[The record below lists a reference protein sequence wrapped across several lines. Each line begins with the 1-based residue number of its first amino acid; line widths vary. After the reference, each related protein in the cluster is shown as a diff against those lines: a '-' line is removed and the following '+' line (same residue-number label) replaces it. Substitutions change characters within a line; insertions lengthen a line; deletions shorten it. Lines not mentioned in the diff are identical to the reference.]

1 MDLRLTKSIHA
12 AIKKALAKPEFSE
25 KYREEAEKIS
35 KLESVSTEEPYP
47 VSTDLVEY
55 VAKQLGTLC
64 IRRDRTTRRLTR
76 SKPIQDMYFHELIV
90 GSGLYFAPKE
100 VVPQDPK
107 FLAYLDKL
115 RAEQQERDYNKMV
128 SGVITS
134 EDQKFN
140 LGIKPDELKEVKSHI
155 ATIFNILFSMIA
167 VYVAV
172 YKVSQSI
179 FNDLGLQVLTGL
191 AGAFFIGTVE
201 VILYAKYAYAATSEK
216 KKTKNQKIATL

>member
-1 MDLRLTKSIHA
+1 MDLRLTQSIKDS
-12 AIKKALAKPEFSE
+12 IKRALEQPNFFE
-25 KYREEAEKIS
+25 KFKEEAEKIS
-35 KLESVSTEEPYP
+35 KLETIPDESYP

-55 VAKQLGTLC
+55 VAKRLG
-64 IRRDRTTRRLTR
+64 IH
-76 SKPIQDMYFHELIV
+76 FHEMII

-100 VVPQDPK
+100 AVVQDPK

-115 RAEQQERDYNKMV
+115 RTEQQERNYNKMV

-155 ATIFNILFSMIA
+155 ATIFNILFSMAA

-179 FNDLGLQVLTGL
+179 FSDLGLQVLAAL
-191 AGAFFIGTVE
+191 AGSFFIGTVE
-201 VILYAKYAYAATSEK
+201 VILYSKYAYTATSQK
-216 KKTKNQKIATL
+216 KKSKNRKIATL

>member
-1 MDLRLTKSIHA
+1 MDLNLTESIHTA
-12 AIKKALAKPEFSE
+12 VKKALAEPGFFE
-25 KYREEAEKIS
+25 KYKEEAEKIS
-35 KLESVSTEEPYP
+35 DLEFVPEEPYP

-55 VAKQLGTLC
+55 VAKQLA
-64 IRRDRTTRRLTR
+64 
-76 SKPIQDMYFHELIV
+76 
-90 GSGLYFAPKE
+90 GSGLYFPPKQ

-128 SGVITS
+128 SGVISS

-172 YKVSQSI
+172 YKVSQSM

-201 VILYAKYAYAATSEK
+201 VILYTKYAYAATSEK

>member
-1 MDLRLTKSIHA
+1 MNLRLTESIHTA
-12 AIKKALAKPEFSE
+12 VKKALVAPEFSE
-25 KYREEAEKIS
+25 KYKEEAEKIS
-35 KLESVSTEEPYP
+35 HLESVPKEPYP
-47 VSTDLVEY
+47 VSTDLLEY
-55 VAKQLGTLC
+55 VAK
-64 IRRDRTTRRLTR
+64 RLD
-76 SKPIQDMYFHELIV
+76 IYFHELIA

-155 ATIFNILFSMIA
+155 ATIFNILFSMVA

-172 YKVSQSI
+172 YKVSQSM

-201 VILYAKYAYAATSEK
+201 VILYTKYAYAATSEK

>member
-1 MDLRLTKSIHA
+1 MDLRLTQSIQDS
-12 AIKKALAKPEFSE
+12 IKKAVVLPDFSE
-25 KYREEAEKIS
+25 KFKDEAEKIS
-35 KLESVSTEEPYP
+35 KLKVFPKDPYP

-55 VAKQLGTLC
+55 IA
-64 IRRDRTTRRLTR
+64 RRL
-76 SKPIQDMYFHELIV
+76 DLHFHELII

-100 VVPQDPK
+100 VPVQDPK

-115 RAEQQERDYNKMV
+115 RTEQQERAYNKMV

-155 ATIFNILFSMIA
+155 ATIFNILFSMVA

-179 FNDLGLQVLTGL
+179 FNDLGLQVLVAL
-191 AGAFFIGTVE
+191 AGSFFIGTVE

-216 KKTKNQKIATL
+216 KKTKNRKIATL

>member
-1 MDLRLTKSIHA
+1 MDLRLTETIQTA
-12 AIKKALAKPEFSE
+12 VKKALAKPEFSE
-25 KYREEAEKIS
+25 KYKEEAEKIS
-35 KLESVSTEEPYP
+35 NLESVSKEPYP

-55 VAKQLGTLC
+55 VAKLL
-64 IRRDRTTRRLTR
+64 DV
-76 SKPIQDMYFHELIV
+76 YFHELIV

-128 SGVITS
+128 SNVITS

-155 ATIFNILFSMIA
+155 ATIFNILFSMVA

-172 YKVSQSI
+172 FKVSQSM

-201 VILYAKYAYAATSEK
+201 VILYAKYAYAATSDK